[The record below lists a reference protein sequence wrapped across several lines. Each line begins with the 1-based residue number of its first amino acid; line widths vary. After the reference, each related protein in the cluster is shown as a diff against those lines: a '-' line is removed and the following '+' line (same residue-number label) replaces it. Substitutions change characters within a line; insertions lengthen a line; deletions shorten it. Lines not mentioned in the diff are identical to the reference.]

1 MTKRSGIPA
10 AKKHNVFRFYNYTC
24 AACGFYDEYGFC
36 LTVDHI
42 VPVAEDGKNSIENLQ
57 CLCQTC
63 NLIKGK
69 KRLEALPVRKKPDLS
84 VGAESYMAWVNQNRM
99 SFYTRFNNKSAGW
112 FKRRDDTLKL
122 LEKEKLTQSQRDR
135 LNNAIRTTFNLRKNA
150 KNISDYFSVYRMMVL
165 ESTPANPQCA
175 FAY

>member
-1 MTKRSGIPA
+1 MSNRSGIA
-10 AKKHNVFRFYNYTC
+10 ATKKHRVFSFYNYTC

-42 VPVAEDGKNSIENLQ
+42 IPVANGGANAIENLQ

-69 KRLEALPVRKKPDLS
+69 KEMVALPVRAKPDLTIS
-84 VGAESYMAWVNQNRM
+84 AESYSAWVNQNRM
-99 SFYTRFNNKSAGW
+99 AFYAKLNNQSAGW
-112 FKRRDDTLKL
+112 FRRRDDTLAL
-122 LEKEKLTQSQRDR
+122 LEKKKLTQSQRDR
-135 LNNAIRTTFNLRKNA
+135 LHNAIRTTFNLTKNA
-150 KNISDYFSVYRMMVL
+150 KNVKEYFSIYRMMVL
-165 ESTPANPQCA
+165 ESTPATQRCT